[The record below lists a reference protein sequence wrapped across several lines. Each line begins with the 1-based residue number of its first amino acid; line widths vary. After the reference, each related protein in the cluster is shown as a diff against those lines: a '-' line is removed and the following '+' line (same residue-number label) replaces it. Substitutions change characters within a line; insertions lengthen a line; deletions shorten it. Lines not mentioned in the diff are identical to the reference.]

1 MLGDFEVNW
10 LVVEPTPLK
19 NMQKSNWIHFPRY
32 IGVKIK
38 KSLKP
43 PTRLYNLQNQ
53 TWNLKIGWFGLMFL
67 LFPFGLFPGSMF
79 VFGGGKTLELT

>member
-32 IGVKIK
+32 IGVRIK